1 MNIKTTPFKEVFILK
16 PNVHLDERGAFMES
30 FNKREV
36 ENLLGRKIAFCQ
48 DNQTVSKKGVLRGLH
63 YQLPPFSQTK
73 LVRVIQ
79 GKVLDVVVDIR
90 KGSPTFGHH
99 FSCELSAENQ
109 VELYIPRGFAH
120 GFITLSDTSIFSYKV
135 DQYYHP
141 QNEGSIAPDDPSLAI
156 DWQLAKE
163 EWIQYEKDK
172 AHPFLSKALLFD
184 FKDDPYV

>member
-120 GFITLSDTSIFSYKV
+120 GFITLRDTSIFSYKV

-163 EWIQYEKDK
+163 EWIQSEKDK

>member
-48 DNQTVSKKGVLRGLH
+48 DNQTVSKKGVLIGLH

-135 DQYYHP
+135 AQYYHP

-163 EWIQYEKDK
+163 EWIQSEKDK

>member
-163 EWIQYEKDK
+163 EWIQSEKDK